1 MNREDAREGRASGD
15 DAAHAW
21 AQHRRK
27 QRRLIFAGFVL
38 ALAVYTTLR
47 VVVAPWLNPLLG
59 L

>member
-1 MNREDAREGRASGD
+1 MNREDARERRASGD
-15 DAAHAW
+15 DTAHAW
-21 AQHRRK
+21 ARHRRK

-38 ALAVYTTLR
+38 ALAVYMTLR